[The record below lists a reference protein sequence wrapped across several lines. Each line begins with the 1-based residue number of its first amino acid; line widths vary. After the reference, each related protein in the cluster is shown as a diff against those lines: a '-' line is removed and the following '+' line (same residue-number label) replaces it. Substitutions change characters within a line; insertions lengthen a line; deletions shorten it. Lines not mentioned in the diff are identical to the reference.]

1 MGGEATSPKE
11 TVLASI
17 WGHGFFKV
25 LALLPAAPSGTPAP
39 ASVPTPHTRVGGAL
53 LFPGEDVSEMHPNVV
68 TQWVL
73 AGRGRGWGAGW
84 GLLPGRGG
92 FFVAVMESSGVV
104 ISVAPGLFP
113 RNLVIELNPVSDVR
127 PLGLNLNLTAGRC

>member
-1 MGGEATSPKE
+1 MQ
-11 TVLASI
+11 
-17 WGHGFFKV
+17 
-25 LALLPAAPSGTPAP
+25 
-39 ASVPTPHTRVGGAL
+39 
-53 LFPGEDVSEMHPNVV
+53 PNVV

-73 AGRGRGWGAGW
+73 AGRGWGGAGW
-84 GLLPGRGG
+84 RLLPGRGG

>member
-1 MGGEATSPKE
+1 
-11 TVLASI
+11 
-17 WGHGFFKV
+17 
-25 LALLPAAPSGTPAP
+25 
-39 ASVPTPHTRVGGAL
+39 
-53 LFPGEDVSEMHPNVV
+53 MHPNVV